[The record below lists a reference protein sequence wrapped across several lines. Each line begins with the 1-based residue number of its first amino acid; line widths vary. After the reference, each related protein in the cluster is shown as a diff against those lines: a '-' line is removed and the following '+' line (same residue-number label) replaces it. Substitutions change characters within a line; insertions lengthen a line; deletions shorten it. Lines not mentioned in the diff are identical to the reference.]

1 MKKFLLFIYFSSF
14 CFSQII
20 DQMNLISGKRGDN
33 YRVWIYF
40 KDKAGSEVINVG
52 QETHQRRLEHGSKSD
67 YNWYDL
73 QVAPDYINS
82 IKALGLEVENESRWL
97 NAISVL
103 CSESDIDTIL
113 SLSFVKKI
121 EPVKGYKKKLFEIKE
136 DTLLNSRDFDYGD
149 AYTQIEQI
157 NVHELHNQGFTGEG
171 VRILLLDTGFDLSH
185 NAFSQINVI
194 DQWDFISNDD
204 QTANESDNEFN
215 INQDS
220 HGTKILSIIAAN
232 SPGNLMGTAFDA
244 EFLLAKTEDVSQE
257 WQQEED
263 DYVAGLEWGEANGA
277 AISSSSL
284 GYADWY
290 SDSDFD
296 GNTAVTTIAI
306 DIAVGLGVV
315 CVTAVGNGYMVA
327 PADADS
333 VIAVGA
339 VYDSGE
345 IAYFSTR
352 GPTFDGRVKPEVCA
366 QGVGVWV
373 VSGDNDSEFVNIYNG
388 TSASTPLVSGAA
400 GLIKQA
406 RPSWSPMAIRE
417 AIMMTASMADS
428 INNDYGYGIMN
439 ASAAVEY
446 WATSEI
452 NQKYNYPKN
461 YAILKTY
468 PNPFNPSLNIDIN
481 ILKESM
487 LDISIFSYN
496 GKFIENIFNKALKP
510 SIKNIH
516 WSPNALPSGIYFV
529 RLAVNNNQTV
539 LRKVTY
545 IK

>member
-1 MKKFLLFIYFSSF
+1 
-14 CFSQII
+14 
-20 DQMNLISGKRGDN
+20 
-33 YRVWIYF
+33 
-40 KDKAGSEVINVG
+40 
-52 QETHQRRLEHGSKSD
+52 
-67 YNWYDL
+67 
-73 QVAPDYINS
+73 
-82 IKALGLEVENESRWL
+82 
-97 NAISVL
+97 
-103 CSESDIDTIL
+103 
-113 SLSFVKKI
+113 
-121 EPVKGYKKKLFEIKE
+121 
-136 DTLLNSRDFDYGD
+136 
-149 AYTQIEQI
+149 
-157 NVHELHNQGFTGEG
+157 
-171 VRILLLDTGFDLSH
+171 
-185 NAFSQINVI
+185 
-194 DQWDFISNDD
+194 
-204 QTANESDNEFN
+204 
-215 INQDS
+215 
-220 HGTKILSIIAAN
+220 
-232 SPGNLMGTAFDA
+232 MGTAFDA

-290 SDSDFD
+290 SNSDFD

-400 GLIKQA
+400 VLIKQA

-446 WATSEI
+446 WTTSEI
-452 NQKYNYPKN
+452 NQGYDYPKS

-496 GKFIENIFNKALKP
+496 GKFIGNIFNEVLKP

-516 WSPNALPSGIYFV
+516 WSPNALPSGIYFL
-529 RLAVNNNQTV
+529 RLIVNNNQTI